1 MSMNSTPRHPP
12 ARTEMPRP
20 AGTGAGV
27 IRRLVLAVLFAALAV
42 LVLRSTAAAAA
53 AVSENKARALFLANF
68 VKYVDWPAEALG
80 ASNAPVVIGL
90 VGKCDLEDE
99 LKALAKT
106 MVVAGRPL
114 TVTRIEADTDIRGF
128 HIIFIPAVEIKKM
141 ASLLNRPKG
150 NNALTV
156 SDDEKFVSAGGMIAL
171 LRRDSRI
178 RPQVGLAAVERG
190 GLKISSKLLAVSD
203 VVHDAPAAGDH

>member
-1 MSMNSTPRHPP
+1 
-12 ARTEMPRP
+12 MPRP

-27 IRRLVLAVLFAALAV
+27 IRRLVLAALFAALAF
-42 LVLRSTAAAAA
+42 LVPRSTAADAA

-68 VKYVDWPAEALG
+68 VKYVDWPVEALG

-90 VGKCDLEDE
+90 VGKCELEDE

-106 MVVAGRPL
+106 TVVAGHPL
-114 TVTRIEADTDIRGF
+114 TVTRIEADADFSGF

-141 ASLLNRPKG
+141 ASLLNRPPKG
-150 NNALTV
+150 TNALTV
-156 SDDEKFVSAGGMIAL
+156 SDDDKFVSAGGMIAL

-190 GLKISSKLLAVSD
+190 GLKLSSKLLAVSD
-203 VVHDAPAAGDH
+203 VVHDAPAAGDR

>member
-1 MSMNSTPRHPP
+1 
-12 ARTEMPRP
+12 MPRP
-20 AGTGAGV
+20 ARTGAGC
-27 IRRLVLAVLFAALAV
+27 IRQLVLAVLFTALAV
-42 LVLRSTAAAAA
+42 LVPRSSAADAA

-68 VKYVDWPAEALG
+68 VKYVDWPPEALG

-106 MVVAGRPL
+106 TVVAGHPL
-114 TVTRIEADTDIRGF
+114 TVTRIEADADFSGF

-141 ASLLNRPKG
+141 GSLLNNPKG
-150 NNALTV
+150 TNALTV
-156 SDDEKFVSAGGMIAL
+156 SDDERFVSAGGMIAL

-190 GLKISSKLLAVSD
+190 GLKLSSKLLAVSD
-203 VVHDAPAAGDH
+203 VVHAAPAAGDR